1 MNPEPT
7 PPDGTAPADAVTP
20 DETPAPT
27 PEPDLTALLAAE
39 RVANDYH
46 P

>member
-1 MNPEPT
+1 MDPEPT
-7 PPDGTAPADAVTP
+7 PPDGQALPEAVTP

-27 PEPDLTALLAAE
+27 PEPDLAALLAAE